1 MPITRTAD
9 EKTRT
14 LYTKAVGPLSYE
26 DFADH
31 IQAKIKSGVIDYAEL
46 FDARGANLDL
56 SLAELHSLSDQ
67 MQRALGNMQP
77 GRIAVVTD
85 SAFIAGLARAYQAA
99 SREHNPGFEIF
110 GDCTEARTWLAG
122 DAAAP

>member
-14 LYTKAVGPLSYE
+14 LLSKASGPLSYE
-26 DFADH
+26 DFTLH
-31 IQAKIKSGVIDYAEL
+31 IEEKIKSGVLNYAEL

-56 SLAELHSLSDQ
+56 SLSELHSLSEQ
-67 MQRALGNMQP
+67 MRRAIGKTKP

-85 SAFIAGLARAYQAA
+85 SAFIAGLARAYQTA

-110 GDCTEARTWLAG
+110 GDCAEARTWLAG
-122 DAAAP
+122 DSPAR